1 MMDDEMRGT
10 AIMGLLLL
18 LATLPGCRV
27 VARYTAAPADGG
39 SDAPGDGSPDHG
51 QDARSDVV
59 GPFDGL
65 QRDGSEDSLTDSKLA
80 DSRPPLDQRADT
92 TPSDLLAN
100 DNGVITGMACQ
111 GSNKLTGVAAT
122 LMADTVISALLP
134 PQGDELASFVGGVDN
149 AAALLRFRIN
159 TPANALTAPLAFKL
173 RLYPTL
179 WAQQCGLM
187 AGCSACTLYEVSGF
201 FALRLA
207 TSSWSELDATWA
219 KPRPFPSA
227 WQTAGA
233 LGPKDSSAPLAAA
246 LFHGGQ
252 PDPLIFD
259 SITYPALLTTAS
271 QWSDASNDELSFRVS
286 TLGPGRMALRLEST
300 QLPCSGM
307 QTKVAELT
315 TWFCV
320 PGP

>member
-1 MMDDEMRGT
+1 MMIDEMRGT

-18 LATLPGCRV
+18 LATLPSCRV
-27 VARYTAAPADGG
+27 VARYTAPADGG
-39 SDAPGDGSPDHG
+39 RDAPGDDSSDHG
-51 QDARSDVV
+51 KDARSDFVAS
-59 GPFDGL
+59 FDGPR
-65 QRDGSEDSLTDSKLA
+65 RDGKLA

-92 TPSDLLAN
+92 TPYDLLAN
-100 DNGVITGMACQ
+100 DNGVTVGLACQ

-122 LMADTVISALLP
+122 LMADTVIGALLP

-187 AGCSACTLYEVSGF
+187 AGCSSCKLYEVSGF

-207 TSSWSELDATWA
+207 TSSWRELDATWA

-227 WQTAGA
+227 WQLPGA
-233 LGPKDSSAPLAAA
+233 LGPQDSSAPLAAG
-246 LFHGGQ
+246 LFQAGQ
-252 PDPLIFD
+252 PDPLIFE
-259 SITYPALLTTAS
+259 STTYPALLTNAS
-271 QWSDASNDELSFRVS
+271 QWIDASSDELSFRVS